1 MKGVTH
7 RGYAVESLVR
17 WNKPICPLV
26 AGIPA
31 EQGEFVLQRISQAA
45 RDAGA
50 ELAGEKCKPNFHV
63 VLTPE
68 PEQLLDL
75 WRKRAP
81 KLYGMTPPAQ
91 VRRILGKPRPVR
103 AWYNVWDACGQ
114 GVDTGTIIGGD
125 TNFGLAAGTPY
136 GTGCLKDSRLTF
148 SVVQS
153 ISSVIVL
160 VDLDDTKEIKLGPLT
175 DYISML
181 GLTDVDL
188 DGDWGDEPTILRLF
202 AARDATCAAAEH
214 LGSCVPEG
222 AVPDVA
228 DGSPPAHRD
237 RASDGERLHGSI
249 ASCRSRRFISDRSP
263 SCTAG
268 AEAHQLS
275 GVLRRQR
282 ARRCRA
288 AVLHAHGSVPDSPVL
303 HTYVGAT
310 IAGLIFVLLFALVRR
325 FAMPLLRILRL
336 EDLSVRAVALGAFAG
351 TYSHVLLDSLMHP
364 DMRPFAPF
372 SDANP
377 LLGAISL
384 RALHGFCLVAGVV
397 GLAIIFAR
405 RLRSARPSRA
415 RVPYLV
421 EQLGAA
427 RA

>member
-1 MKGVTH
+1 MLRQIAVAATASFVVAALAQPATPDKVTEEVIVQGTRPEVEKRVNTFVKGVTH
-7 RGYAVESLVR
+7 RGRAVESLVR

-31 EQGEFVLQRISQAA
+31 DQGEFILRGISQAT

-50 ELAGEKCKPNFHV
+50 ELADEKCKPNFHV

-148 SVVQS
+148 SAVQT
-153 ISSVIVL
+153 ISSVIVV

-175 DYISML
+175 DYISMV

-202 AARDATCAAAEH
+202 AARDATTQK
-214 LGSCVPEG
+214 LSIW
-222 AVPDVA
+222 
-228 DGSPPAHRD
+228 D
-237 RASDGERLHGSI
+237 RAFLKALYQTSQTDRHQRTQIARSMVSDFMGR
-249 ASCRSRRFISDRSP
+249 
-263 SCTAG
+263 
-268 AEAHQLS
+268 
-275 GVLRRQR
+275 
-282 ARRCRA
+282 
-288 AVLHAHGSVPDSPVL
+288 
-303 HTYVGAT
+303 
-310 IAGLIFVLLFALVRR
+310 
-325 FAMPLLRILRL
+325 
-336 EDLSVRAVALGAFAG
+336 
-351 TYSHVLLDSLMHP
+351 
-364 DMRPFAPF
+364 
-372 SDANP
+372 
-377 LLGAISL
+377 
-384 RALHGFCLVAGVV
+384 
-397 GLAIIFAR
+397 
-405 RLRSARPSRA
+405 
-415 RVPYLV
+415 
-421 EQLGAA
+421 
-427 RA
+427 